1 MTDGVT
7 QHSHGALSHHPVES
21 TFAFDRYGSSAKSLV
36 PLSPI
41 VVSVPHAGRDY
52 PVSLL
57 TQARVTPDILR
68 KLEDRYVDV
77 LVSGLVEQG
86 HEVLIARP
94 ARALIDLN
102 RDEREIDPV
111 MVRDLPFGIPVVSSA
126 KLRGGLGLFPR
137 RLQGANELWRRPFD
151 WADAHCRI
159 TQVHRPYHAALA
171 AMMVRA
177 RDVHGYAILLDIHS
191 MPPLSS
197 SDEHRAP
204 QIVLGDRY
212 GRSAS
217 SRLIERA
224 SALMQSRD
232 MAVAQN
238 HPYPGSYLIDR
249 HGRPDRNLHALQVEI
264 DRSLYLDC
272 GLQKLGDGVA
282 AMQSML
288 CDLAIALANEWP
300 VPAFAQAAE

>member
-1 MTDGVT
+1 MTDSAT
-7 QHSHGALSHHPVES
+7 QIGLGTLSHKPVES
-21 TFAFDRYGSSAKSLV
+21 TFAFDRYGLAAKGS
-36 PLSPI
+36 PPFSPI

-52 PVSLL
+52 PASLL
-57 TQARVTPDILR
+57 AQARVTPDILR
-68 KLEDRYVDV
+68 RLEDRYVDV
-77 LVSGLVEQG
+77 LAQGLVEQG
-86 HEVLIARP
+86 HEVLVARP

-102 RDEREIDPV
+102 RDEREIDPA
-111 MVRDLPFGIPVVSSA
+111 MVRDLPFGIPLLPST

-151 WADAHCRI
+151 WADVHCRI

-171 AMMVRA
+171 AMMLRA

-197 SDEHRAP
+197 SDGHRVT

-224 SALMQSRD
+224 SASLEARG

-238 HPYPGSYLIDR
+238 YPYAGSYLIDR
-249 HGRPDRNLHALQVEI
+249 HGRPERNMHALQVEI
-264 DRSLYLDC
+264 DRSLYLDATFH
-272 GLQKLGDGVA
+272 KLSAGA
-282 AMQSML
+282 APMQSML
-288 CDLAIALANEWP
+288 CDLVAALANEWP